1 MINEYKKESRLLIQK
16 ALEQSFISVPAQFRQ
31 EFFRYQQAQLFKFF
45 LQVNLVAQLAYFS
58 YIFADWFMLPDIGFI
73 AFLVKGSYTLCMTLI
88 TFAIYKYSK
97 SILVFDLMLPA
108 SIVGATAIW
117 FWLVNLSQSPDVP
130 IYLYASLVFIVLA
143 NLCIQIR
150 FKAAVIISMLI
161 SLIMYIG
168 VYFAVSKD
176 LHQLQIFA
184 LIYNPVLM
192 FSLYISWNS
201 TQKSRIVFLH
211 NKLDQLNRE
220 ALDIMA
226 HTDVLTGLNNRRQ
239 FMQLAN
245 YHIHSQNKLQHPTAL
260 LIFDV
265 DRFKTINDQFGHFVG
280 DFVLQQIADT
290 CRHVLRSQDILAR
303 FGGEEFIILLPNT
316 NLHQAIEIAE
326 RLRKSIE
333 NSGVKLETQQELKF
347 TVSIGIAEFNAKNRD
362 LHHVIQLAD
371 KALYQAKNMG
381 RNAISTYK
389 TAS

>member
-1 MINEYKKESRLLIQK
+1 
-16 ALEQSFISVPAQFRQ
+16 
-31 EFFRYQQAQLFKFF
+31 
-45 LQVNLVAQLAYFS
+45 
-58 YIFADWFMLPDIGFI
+58 
-73 AFLVKGSYTLCMTLI
+73 
-88 TFAIYKYSK
+88 
-97 SILVFDLMLPA
+97 
-108 SIVGATAIW
+108 
-117 FWLVNLSQSPDVP
+117 
-130 IYLYASLVFIVLA
+130 
-143 NLCIQIR
+143 
-150 FKAAVIISMLI
+150 
-161 SLIMYIG
+161 MYIG

-226 HTDVLTGLNNRRQ
+226 HTDVLTRLNNRRQ

-245 YHIHSQNKLQHPTAL
+245 YHIHSQNELQHPTAL